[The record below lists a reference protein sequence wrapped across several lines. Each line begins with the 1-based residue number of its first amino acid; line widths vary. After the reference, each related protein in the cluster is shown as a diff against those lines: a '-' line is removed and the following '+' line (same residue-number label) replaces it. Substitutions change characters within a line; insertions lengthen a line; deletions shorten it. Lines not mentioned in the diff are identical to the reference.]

1 MSHSDHS
8 LQQGDYCHQPSTRWL
23 LPSTRSPPRWLLP
36 ARTGTRQTWR
46 PWRRR
51 RRRPPSS
58 FIPLTRLDNF
68 WLGWTTWSYCNGD
81 YRKSDTIYVEQGWAV
96 VRTFS
101 SHFHRFTFFLIKK
114 ESCEYFL
121 LHKLCFLFTSSYV
134 SLHIFSSSCAS
145 FHIFFTIAKQF
156 LDGSTIKPFCTF
168 TFLKLSPITT

>member
-1 MSHSDHS
+1 MSHSDHRS
-8 LQQGDYCHQPSTRWL
+8 SPSTQSSTRWL

-46 PWRRR
+46 LWRRR

-114 ESCEYFL
+114 ESWEHFW
-121 LHKLCFLFTSSYV
+121 LHKTFFFTSSCV
-134 SLHIFSSSCAS
+134 SLHVFFIIMCIFSY
-145 FHIFFTIAKQF
+145 FFYCCKVVF
-156 LDGSTIKPFCTF
+156 E
-168 TFLKLSPITT
+168 